1 MKHFCTLAM
10 TRATELFQI
19 VSEKS
24 RVSLQGTVCFQMHSG
39 CNLQFL
45 QSAADFYSQI
55 GKFYAQTLQLFTS
68 TADANTCNSCNY
80 RNSAII
86 RRPRI

>member
-24 RVSLQGTVCFQMHSG
+24 RVSLQGTVGKYVSEVK
-39 CNLQFL
+39 
-45 QSAADFYSQI
+45 DVIFYVHML
-55 GKFYAQTLQLFTS
+55 KML
-68 TADANTCNSCNY
+68 
-80 RNSAII
+80 
-86 RRPRI
+86 